1 MFLIFI
7 KIKQLK
13 NIFNVSTEDLEYVYI
28 FEKSLTTL
36 KTAKYEDSVNPFNYQ
51 ES

>member
-13 NIFNVSTEDLEYVYI
+13 NIFNVSTQDLEYI